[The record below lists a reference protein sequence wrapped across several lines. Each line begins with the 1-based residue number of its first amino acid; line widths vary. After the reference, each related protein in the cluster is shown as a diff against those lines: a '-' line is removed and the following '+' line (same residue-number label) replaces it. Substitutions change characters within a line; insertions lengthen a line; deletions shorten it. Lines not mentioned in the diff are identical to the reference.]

1 MNEKKIFFVVYLS
14 IVLAF
19 SIVLFG
25 AGAGYPQSDTGKK
38 EDKKA
43 QSDSPD
49 KSADK
54 NGAGKPGN
62 IIKYMKEKEWYKQ
75 RKEKKEKK
83 QEIKPV
89 KDETDLSSI
98 KEGASEE
105 INNIIVLLSEIPKEN
120 GRNPLIAPVFLSDQ
134 KDIFGTKTD
143 FSLKW
148 VGYKLTLNCKQKEFP
163 SKKLTLSETIIGSFL
178 YASGTN
184 LGFSGGS
191 LREEKRFFTNY
202 TSEIVALKWGLPL
215 YTSVA
220 LTLDSRQYFF
230 VERDTPDNFIMPK
243 NHVNFFPRID
253 LIFNK
258 IKEIGIDQLAD
269 GIKLTGWIGY
279 GVRSRWEQWGEP
291 PKYEMG
297 EKARTFIIY
306 SGELTAGLL
315 LHDNHNFVLCLHYKG
330 GVDNDFLTRPRFGG
344 TIDNANLD
352 VVHGFTIDAFR
363 VKSFGLGNFKYGFN
377 IFSRLRMNFFCD
389 YARIFETDKSPLYEH
404 SRDIIGGGYGFRIIA
419 WGGLPIW
426 LTHGI
431 GRKLTPERQPAEQV
445 FMIMTAAGW

>member
-1 MNEKKIFFVVYLS
+1 MSRKYIFFVEFFS
-14 IVLAF
+14 IILVG
-19 SIVLFG
+19 SIVLFR
-25 AGAGYPQSDTGKK
+25 AVAVYPQNDAGKK
-38 EDKKA
+38 EDKSA
-43 QSDSPD
+43 QSDSPE
-49 KSADK
+49 KSANKD
-54 NGAGKPGN
+54 GASEPGK
-62 IIKYMKEKEWYKQ
+62 IMKYMKEKEWYKQ

-89 KDETDLSSI
+89 RDETDMSSI

-105 INNIIVLLSEIPKEN
+105 IENIIVLLTEIPKDN
-120 GRNPLIAPVFLSDQ
+120 DRNPLVAPVFLSEQ

-163 SKKLTLSETIIGSFL
+163 SKKLTLSETIVGSFL

-202 TSEIVALKWGLPL
+202 TSEIDALKWSLPL

-220 LTLDSRQYFF
+220 LTFDSRQYFF
-230 VERDTPDNFIMPK
+230 VKRDTPDNFIMPK

-253 LIFNK
+253 LSLNRM
-258 IKEIGIDQLAD
+258 KETGIDQLTE

-279 GVRSRWEQWGEP
+279 GIRSKWDKWGEP

-297 EKARTFIIY
+297 KDARTFMIY
-306 SGELTAGLL
+306 SVELTAGLL
-315 LHDNHNFVLCLHYKG
+315 FNDNHNFVISGHYKG

-344 TIDNANLD
+344 TIDNASLD

-377 IFSRLRMNFFCD
+377 IFSRLRMNLFFD
-389 YARIFETDKSPLYEH
+389 YAHIFESDKSPLYEH
-404 SRDIIGGGYGFRIIA
+404 SKDIIGGGYGFRIIA

-431 GRKLTPERQPAEQV
+431 GEKLTPERQPAEQV

>member
-1 MNEKKIFFVVYLS
+1 MSGKHLFFAAS
-14 IVLAF
+14 ITLCFFLF
-19 SIVLFG
+19 SGTG
-25 AGAGYPQSDTGKK
+25 AIYSEGDAGKK
-38 EDKKA
+38 EDVNML
-43 QSDSPD
+43 PD
-49 KSADK
+49 WKDK
-54 NGAGKPGN
+54 TQKNEAETDQAK

-89 KDETDLSSI
+89 KDDTDLSSI
-98 KEGASEE
+98 KESASEE
-105 INNIIVLLSEIPKEN
+105 IENIIVLIGEIPKDDE
-120 GRNPLIAPVFLSDQ
+120 RNPLIAPIFLSDH

-143 FSLKW
+143 FSAKW
-148 VGYKLTLNCKQKEFP
+148 VGYKLTFNCKHKGFP
-163 SKKLTLSETIIGSFL
+163 SKKFTLSETIVGSFL

-191 LREEKRFFTNY
+191 LQEENRFFTNY
-202 TSEIVALKWGLPL
+202 TSEIVALKWNLPF

-220 LTLDSRQYFF
+220 FTLDSRQYFF

-243 NHVNFFPRID
+243 NHINFFPRLD

-258 IKEIGIDQLAD
+258 MKETGIDQLAD

-279 GVRSRWEQWGEP
+279 GVRNRWEKWGEP
-291 PKYEMG
+291 PRYEMG
-297 EKARTFIIY
+297 KKARTFMIY
-306 SGELTAGLL
+306 SAELTAGMLF
-315 LHDNHNFVLCLHYKG
+315 HNDHNAVITGHYKG

-344 TIDNANLD
+344 TIDNASLD

-363 VKSFGLGNFKYGFN
+363 VKCFGLVNFRYGFN
-377 IFSRLRMNFFCD
+377 IFSRLRMNLFLD
-389 YARIFETDKSPLYEH
+389 YARVFATDESPLYEH
-404 SRDIIGGGYGFRIIA
+404 SRDIAGSGYGFRIIA

-426 LTHGI
+426 LSHGI
-431 GRKLTPERQPAEQV
+431 GMRLTPEREPAEQV